1 MESTKVLSLDLRVKG
16 ITNVIFATQHDTGRL
31 VKVLLSVR
39 LKKIPHSYPLWNH
52 ILLVYSCYT

>member
-31 VKVLLSVR
+31 VKVLLSWTEGMIYKAR
-39 LKKIPHSYPLWNH
+39 
-52 ILLVYSCYT
+52 VYCK